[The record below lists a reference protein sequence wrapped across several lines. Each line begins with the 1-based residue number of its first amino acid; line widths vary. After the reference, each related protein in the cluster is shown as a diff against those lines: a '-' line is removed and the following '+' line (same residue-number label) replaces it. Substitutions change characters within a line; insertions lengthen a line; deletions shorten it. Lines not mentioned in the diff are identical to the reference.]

1 VYKGVDTKR
10 KTLITRQ
17 VIDINNEETLNENDN
32 KLQNDKNYTVP
43 EKSNNSKLIITTKK
57 QYRNDNKP

>member
-1 VYKGVDTKR
+1 MDTKR
-10 KTLITRQ
+10 ETLITRQ

-32 KLQNDKNYTVP
+32 KLQNDKNYIVP
-43 EKSNNSKLIITTKK
+43 EKSNNSKLIIMTKK